1 MEGFM
6 VDIRPLIGEHVNF
19 IFVSEA
25 GSGKSE
31 IALNFAHWLKDLG
44 DKPVHFFDLDMTKP
58 LFRSRDVCE
67 EMEEAGIIF
76 HYEEQFMDAPTLV
89 GGVNRLLRDPD
100 CYVILDVGGDY
111 IGARSVGGYAPQ
123 INTDQTIVYYVLNSY
138 RPWSYDI
145 DHIDGTLG
153 KILGVSH
160 IELGKL
166 HMINNPNNGLTT
178 TEKEFLDGCN
188 RMEEIISPYAA
199 IDFACVKEDL
209 YENVKASQK
218 IPVFPIRLFLT
229 YEWLNADLDL
239 DVNIAP
245 GGPPMPGRG

>member
-1 MEGFM
+1 MI
-6 VDIRPLIGEHVNF
+6 DIRPMIGDHVNF
-19 IFVSEA
+19 IFVGEA

-31 IALNFAHWLKDLG
+31 IALNFAHWLKAIG
-44 DKPVHFFDLDMTKP
+44 DKPVHFFDMDMTKP
-58 LFRSRDVCE
+58 LFRSRDVHE
-67 EMEEAGIIF
+67 EMESAGIVF

-123 INTDQTIVYYVLNSY
+123 INQDLTMVYYVLNSY

-145 DHIDGTLG
+145 DHIDETLA

-166 HMINNPNNGLTT
+166 HMVNNPNNGLTT
-178 TEKEFLDGCN
+178 TEQEFLDGCAK
-188 RMEEIISPYAA
+188 MEEIISPYATL
-199 IDFACVKEDL
+199 DYACVKEEI
-209 YENVKASQK
+209 YPAVKDSQK
-218 IPVFPIRLFLT
+218 IPVYPIRLYLV

-239 DVNIAP
+239 DVNITP